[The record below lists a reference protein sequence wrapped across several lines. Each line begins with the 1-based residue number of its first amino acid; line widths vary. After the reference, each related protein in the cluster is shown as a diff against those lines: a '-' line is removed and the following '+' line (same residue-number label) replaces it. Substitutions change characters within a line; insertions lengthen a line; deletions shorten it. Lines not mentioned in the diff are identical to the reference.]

1 VNDPQK
7 GLEVKANLLGKC
19 QKCHP
24 DASANFPDSW
34 MSHYIPSAEKFP
46 IVYYVNLFYQ
56 FLIPGVLV
64 PMGILVVMDFSR
76 MMINRFRKRRPV
88 KHPLEKVKTHEKPD
102 RPKVSEKAAVSE
114 EVKAVETPIKTETI
128 EAPVVTEAESAA
140 AETPVETAMSSMEEP
155 NEKPATPESSEVTPP
170 VEKPATPESDEAAP
184 PVEKPE
190 NSESSD
196 EEAKHD

>member
-1 VNDPQK
+1 VDDPKK
-7 GLEVKANLLGKC
+7 GLEVKANLLAKC

-24 DASANFPDSW
+24 DASANFPDAW
-34 MSHYIPSAEKFP
+34 MSHYIPSPEKYP
-46 IVYYVNLFYQ
+46 IVYYVNLFYK

-88 KHPLEKVKTHEKPD
+88 KHSVEKVKMHEKPNQ
-102 RPKVSEKAAVSE
+102 PKVEQKAAEAE
-114 EVKAVETPIKTETI
+114 EVK
-128 EAPVVTEAESAA
+128 A
-140 AETPVETAMSSMEEP
+140 AETPVETEASEKSAPMETPIEIAAPSAGEPVEIPAAPESSNVALP
-155 NEKPATPESSEVTPP
+155 AEKPAD
-170 VEKPATPESDEAAP
+170 AESDQAAP

-196 EEAKHD
+196 EEAQDD